1 MRSLSEQY
9 KDQSAKYGKQQA
21 TLVKQVLDVAATYV
35 ALAEDLNGQTAE
47 LDVISD
53 LAHIAANSAKT
64 YVRPVVR
71 AKGGGNLHLEEAR
84 HPCLE
89 VQDDIDFI
97 PNDVSMVRGEHE
109 LSIITGPNMVR
120 RHV

>member
-9 KDQSAKYGKQQA
+9 KDQSARYGKQQA

-53 LAHIAANSAKT
+53 LAHIAANSAKP

-71 AKGGGNLHLEEAR
+71 DKGEGNLHLEEAR

-120 RHV
+120 RSS